1 MSRAC
6 ALLLRVALSPAATHH
21 KSAFLVS
28 VAHSL
33 GQRIL
38 LPLFHLLA
46 AERAAD
52 VQIKRTAE
60 SDLLRVHTDH
70 EH

>member
-6 ALLLRVALSPAATHH
+6 ALLLRVACFLSPAATHH

-52 VQIKRTAE
+52 VQIKTHGRVRSFE
-60 SDLLRVHTDH
+60 SAHGS
-70 EH
+70 

>member
-52 VQIKRTAE
+52 VQIKTHGRVRSFE
-60 SDLLRVHTDH
+60 SAHGS
-70 EH
+70 